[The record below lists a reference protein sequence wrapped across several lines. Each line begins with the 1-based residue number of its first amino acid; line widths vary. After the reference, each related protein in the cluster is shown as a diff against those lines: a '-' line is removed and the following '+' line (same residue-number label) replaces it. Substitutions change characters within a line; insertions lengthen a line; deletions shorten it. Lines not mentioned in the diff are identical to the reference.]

1 MSLPFSA
8 AQRRALEQLIELWKD
23 GPRFVLVG
31 AAAIN
36 CHRPSP
42 RRTYD
47 LDIVIAVP
55 LEEFPAGLDRV
66 KGWTRHPKRLHEWR
80 APGSVSVDLL
90 PAGPEHIAAG
100 YLEWSAG
107 LRMSLIGFDHVFTRS
122 RPIELRPGLEIHVA
136 SLEVLVLLKM
146 ISYQDRPAERVH
158 DLHDLAFILEEYL
171 AVDDVQRWQDDILDM
186 QLPFEDVSAFV
197 LGRDMAS
204 FINERD
210 ERPVRSFLAR
220 LYDDRDG
227 TCSRLAA
234 LGPRAWE
241 NDEEIV
247 RGRFESFARGLSA
260 RKS

>member
-1 MSLPFSA
+1 VNPSFSA
-8 AQRRALEQLIELWKD
+8 AQLRALGQLVDLWKG

-42 RRTYD
+42 RGTHD
-47 LDIVIAVP
+47 LDIVIAIP
-55 LEEFPAGLDRV
+55 LEELPAGLDRV
-66 KGWTRHPKRLHEWR
+66 PGWVRHPKRLHEWR
-80 APGSVSVDLL
+80 APGLVSVDLL
-90 PAGPEHIAAG
+90 PAGAELIAAG
-100 YLEWSAG
+100 YIEWSAG
-107 LRMSLIGFDHVFTRS
+107 LRMSLVGFEHVFARS
-122 RPIELRPGLEIHVA
+122 SAVALKAGLEIQVA
-136 SLEVLVLLKM
+136 SLEVLALLKM

-171 AVDDVQRWQDDILDM
+171 EADDMRRWDDDILDM

-197 LGRDMAS
+197 LGRDMAG

-210 ERPVRSFLAR
+210 EHQVRSFLAR

-234 LGPRAWE
+234 LGPPSWERAEE
-241 NDEEIV
+241 NV
-247 RGRFESFARGLSA
+247 RARFETFARGLGA
-260 RKS
+260 RRS